1 MVYQVGKMMLQET
14 QMVFRGKV
22 NDVIICQDM
31 AVSGNQVYYTVLMV
45 HDREI
50 AKKLMDLFHGQRGQA
65 KSRFVA
71 DFTWKDAYLMVF
83 DYVRERPLQQ
93 FFSSEILTL
102 AECEEMCLNLAVECI
117 ASGVPY
123 PILYLQLLQDQ
134 IHISKDKNVY
144 LGYCIDL
151 AQFSEKITE
160 RECATLCAQKIFPLL
175 GQISTGKNG
184 KISRAT
190 SYKLLESRS
199 WKSGY
204 HRFTDL
210 YKDLKMAQVP
220 LKKDGILTKIRRFFR
235 HNQDRVFRLV
245 LILAVLMGILALTM
259 VVSQI
264 IFGDVPFLRL
274 FVNTFKQIGT
284 ESLLQ

>member
-1 MVYQVGKMMLQET
+1 MVYQVGKMILQEK
-14 QMVFRGKV
+14 QEVFRGKV

-31 AVSGNQVYYTVLMV
+31 ATGGKSYFTVLVV
-45 HDREI
+45 HDRAL
-50 AKKLMDLFHGQRGQA
+50 AKKLMDLFHARKGQV
-65 KSRFVA
+65 KNKFVA
-71 DFTWKDAYLMVF
+71 DFTWKDSYLMVF
-83 DYVRERPLQQ
+83 DYVRERPLEQ
-93 FFSSEILTL
+93 FFTSEITTL
-102 AECEEMCLNLAVECI
+102 AECEQLCLNLTMECL
-117 ASGVPY
+117 ACGVPY

-151 AQFSEKITE
+151 AEFSEKVTE

-175 GQISTGKNG
+175 GKVISDKKG
-184 KISRAT
+184 KISKAT

-210 YKDLKMAQVP
+210 YKDLKMASVP
-220 LKKDGILTKIRRFFR
+220 LKKDGILTRIKRFFR
-235 HNQDRVFRLV
+235 HHQD
-245 LILAVLMGILALTM
+245 LIFKLLLIFCVVVGLLALIM
-259 VVSQI
+259 IVSQL

-274 FVNTFKQIGT
+274 FVNTFKIIGT

>member
-1 MVYQVGKMMLQET
+1 MVYQVGKMILQET
-14 QMVFRGKV
+14 QEIFRGKV

-31 AVSGNQVYYTVLMV
+31 ASGAKLYYTVLVV
-45 HDREI
+45 HDRTL
-50 AKKLMDLFHGQRGQA
+50 AKKLMELFHGRSHQA
-65 KSRFVA
+65 KNKFVA

-93 FFSSEILTL
+93 FFTSEITNLS
-102 AECEEMCLNLAVECI
+102 ECEQLCLNLTMECL
-117 ASGVPY
+117 ACGVPY

-134 IHISKDKNVY
+134 INISKDKNVY

-151 AQFSEKITE
+151 TQFSETVTE

-175 GQISTGKNG
+175 GEISTGKNG
-184 KISRAT
+184 KVSKAT
-190 SYKLLESRS
+190 SYKLLENRS
-199 WKSGY
+199 WKGGY

-210 YKDLKMAQVP
+210 YKDLKMASVP
-220 LKKDGILTKIRRFFR
+220 LKKDSILTRIKKTLR
-235 HNQDRVFRLV
+235 HHQDLIFRLL
-245 LILAVLMGILALTM
+245 LIFCIVVGILALIM
-259 VVSQI
+259 IVSQL

-274 FVNTFKQIGT
+274 FVNTFKTIGT